1 MPRTY
6 LIKIISFIDYIM
18 ENKLHWEN
26 IYQTKK
32 IDGVSWYQETPS
44 ESIELIKKF
53 STTNSDMIID
63 IGCGKGFLAD
73 NLLKLNYENITLVD
87 ISKNALKEVK
97 ERVNNKSLNFIET
110 DVLNLKSEQTFD
122 VWHDRAVFH
131 FITEKQGVEKYISLC
146 NKYISKEGKLVIGT
160 FSEDG
165 PLKCSGLEIKR
176 YSINNLKELF
186 KENFEFIEGFKKL
199 HSTPFDT
206 QQSFT
211 FCVFKKVTNR

>member
-1 MPRTY
+1 
-6 LIKIISFIDYIM
+6 M
-18 ENKLHWEN
+18 EKKKHWEN

-32 IDGVSWYQETPS
+32 IDGVSWYQETPN

-53 STTNSDMIID
+53 STSNSDTIID

-87 ISKNALKEVK
+87 ISLNALKEVK
-97 ERVNNKSLNFIET
+97 ERLNNKSLNFIET
-110 DVLNLKSEQTFD
+110 DVLNLKLEQTFD
-122 VWHDRAVFH
+122 IWHDRAVFH
-131 FITEKQGVEKYISLC
+131 FITEMEDVEKYISLS
-146 NKYISKEGKLVIGT
+146 NKYIGKGGKLIIGT
-160 FSEDG
+160 FAEDG

-176 YSINNLKELF
+176 YSIDNLKQLF
-186 KENFEFIEGFKKL
+186 KENFEFIEGFKKS

-211 FCVFKKVTNR
+211 FCVFKKLTNR